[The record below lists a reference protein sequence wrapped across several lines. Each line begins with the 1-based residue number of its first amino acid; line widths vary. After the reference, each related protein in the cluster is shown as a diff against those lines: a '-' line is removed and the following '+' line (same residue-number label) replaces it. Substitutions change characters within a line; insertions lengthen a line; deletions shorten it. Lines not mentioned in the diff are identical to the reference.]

1 MLPLVTLVL
10 TAKLFLR
17 FDFSMLNPGEPF
29 KWTGMGF
36 TLHEDMN
43 VIITKREAKALG

>member
-1 MLPLVTLVL
+1 
-10 TAKLFLR
+10 
-17 FDFSMLNPGEPF
+17 MLNPAEPF

-43 VIITKREAKALG
+43 VIITKRGSQAAA